1 MGIVD
6 DAIED
11 GIGDG
16 RLTDHVVPL
25 GDGDLGGDQR
35 RFTPVAL
42 FEDFRRSRRCCR

>member
-16 RLTDHVVPL
+16 RLTDMSCHWATGSWAVISV
-25 GDGDLGGDQR
+25 DLR
-35 RFTPVAL
+35 R
-42 FEDFRRSRRCCR
+42 